1 MEEYDELE
9 ATPLEKEIGLLS
21 LDQALR
27 DFEIANA
34 RVIDLTQRLI
44 AANNRVVA
52 LQRESDQSRLELTEL
67 RALHNAMRSST
78 AFRLADKIWALR
90 NLLRV

>member
-1 MEEYDELE
+1 MGEQLEEYDELE

-21 LDQALR
+21 LDQAFR

-44 AANNRVVA
+44 AANDRRCRTAAGVGPVKTRVD
-52 LQRESDQSRLELTEL
+52 RTP
-67 RALHNAMRSST
+67 SSS
-78 AFRLADKIWALR
+78 
-90 NLLRV
+90 